1 VKYGKQ
7 LKGQVPNSQLSI
19 TGSQKE
25 PSAQNERQMI
35 MSKRMSITRIQK
47 LATMYGPFARFSP
60 DGNEAVDE
68 AIKAAEEADLE
79 GNAAYDKVRQ
89 AADQEKANATKAREA
104 TVAANSQLTE
114 ANSQNE
120 ALKTQLAEAQAKADA
135 GGVDIE
141 LKESDY
147 SETDIAL
154 VRSIKKIQ
162 KQLEAKDV
170 EIGNLN
176 KKASD
181 FESNKATETAKA
193 TQEAQYQEL
202 LDDMDVDYG
211 PEHRNAA
218 VAMFQKKLD
227 AGEVK
232 GGAAKAT
239 RILERCYKDAVKAEK
254 AKETE
259 ANKGKVR
266 LDSGQGG
273 GSPVT
278 YGDGVEL
285 KAGSLED
292 VTAQAGK
299 LLNKSG

>member
-1 VKYGKQ
+1 M
-7 LKGQVPNSQLSI
+7 LC
-19 TGSQKE
+19 QKE
-25 PSAQNERQMI
+25 PSAQTKGEKI
-35 MSKRMSITRIQK
+35 MKTNMSITRILK
-47 LATMYGPFARFSP
+47 LAKKYGPFVRFSP
-60 DGNEAVDE
+60 DGNEDAAAE
-68 AIKAAEEADLE
+68 ALKAAEKADLE
-79 GNAAYDKVRQ
+79 NNDEFNKVKQQ
-89 AADQEKANATKAREA
+89 AAQHEANATKAREA
-104 TVAANSQLTE
+104 TEAANSQLTE
-114 ANSQNE
+114 ATSQNE
-120 ALKTQLAEAQAKADA
+120 ALKTQLAEAQSKAA
-135 GGVDIE
+135 QSGVGVE

-147 SETDIAL
+147 SDTDIAL
-154 VRSIKKIQ
+154 VRSIKNIQ

-202 LDDMDVDYG
+202 LDDMDNDYG

-239 RILERCYKDAVKAEK
+239 RILEKCYKDIVAAEK
-254 AKETE
+254 AKDAD

-273 GSPVT
+273 GTPVT

-285 KAGSLED
+285 TAGSLED